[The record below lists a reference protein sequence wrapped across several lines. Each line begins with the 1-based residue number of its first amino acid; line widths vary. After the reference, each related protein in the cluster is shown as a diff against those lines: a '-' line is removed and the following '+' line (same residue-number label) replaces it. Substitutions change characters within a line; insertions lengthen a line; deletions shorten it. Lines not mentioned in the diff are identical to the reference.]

1 MVSKLGELGVKLLTI
16 AGFIGIFILGCG
28 AISAVLGESPV
39 FSVIW
44 FFVELKM
51 FKKLYDIKG

>member
-1 MVSKLGELGVKLLTI
+1 MVEKIGELGIRLLTL

-44 FFVELKM
+44 FIVELKL
-51 FKKLYDIKG
+51 FKKLYNMKG